1 MRSLPRRML
10 RAMALDAQLYEEVEA
25 DKRSLGQA
33 TFVVLLACA
42 AGMLGVWL
50 RDVVLGGRS
59 PGDGHVRLALA
70 IDLVE
75 PLVFWL
81 GGSLF
86 AYMVGVSLFRGPQTK
101 SDYLEVLR
109 TTGFATMIAAAISG
123 TAADPGI
130 VFFIVLAGVVVGRK
144 RLQQMCASERA
155 ALRRPGRERP
165 AQGSAS
171 WTAGSPVAAAQS
183 PA

>member
-1 MRSLPRRML
+1 ML
-10 RAMALDAQLYEEVEA
+10 RAVALDAQLYEEVEA

-86 AYMVGVSLFRGPQTK
+86 AYMVGVSIFRGPETK

-109 TTGFATMIAAAISG
+109 TTGFAFAPGLLRALTFAPPPGFGFAMAVVSDVWMLACGVVAVRQALDFTTLRALG
-123 TAADPGI
+123 TFGLAYAFLWLALTGI
-130 VFFIVLAGVVVGRK
+130 LAG
-144 RLQQMCASERA
+144 S
-155 ALRRPGRERP
+155 
-165 AQGSAS
+165 
-171 WTAGSPVAAAQS
+171 
-183 PA
+183 